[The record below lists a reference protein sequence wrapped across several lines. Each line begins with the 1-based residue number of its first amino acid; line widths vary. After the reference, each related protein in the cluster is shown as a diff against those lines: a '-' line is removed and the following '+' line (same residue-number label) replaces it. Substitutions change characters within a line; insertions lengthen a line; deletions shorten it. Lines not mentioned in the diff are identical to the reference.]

1 MAPNTPNLGIN
12 THTKRTCERVT
23 KVTWVEHE
31 RLFICLL
38 VSGLADSL
46 RIVYAWFWPDPD
58 KDNGV
63 ATAHDDVYDDNDYT
77 VVAAAA
83 DDDDDGGGGDDDVD
97 DDDDDYEDDDG
108 NDGVDGGDDDNDND
122 E

>member
-46 RIVYAWFWPDPD
+46 RIVYTWFWPEPD

-77 VVAAAA
+77 VVVAAAA
-83 DDDDDGGGGDDDVD
+83 DDGGGDDDVD
-97 DDDDDYEDDDG
+97 DDADDDDYEDDDG